1 VSQSSGASAPADLRC
16 VRALAVAGV
25 AVLLGVTGHVTA
37 GGVLPGPGVVVPL
50 VVMLAVVSA
59 VVLGG
64 PASYRTLLGLVAG
77 GQAGIHLVLTMVS
90 GHAGDHPP
98 DAGAG
103 ALPHALQHLRDDFTG
118 PHLVMALGHLA
129 AAAGVAGWLLLGER
143 AVWWLVALLGR
154 HAWARLAAGWW
165 LSRPTSGP
173 RAGGTPVW
181 SAALLRV
188 RRVAAAGPVGRRGP
202 PRPWHVPTTALPA

>member
-1 VSQSSGASAPADLRC
+1 MSQSSGASAPADLRC

-59 VVLGG
+59 VLLGR
-64 PASYRTLLGLVAG
+64 PASYRTLLALVAG
-77 GQAGIHLVLTMVS
+77 GQAAIHLVLTMVS
-90 GHAGDHPP
+90 GHAGDHAE
-98 DAGAG
+98 AGAG
-103 ALPHALQHLRDDFTG
+103 ALPHALQHLRDDLTG
-118 PHLVMALGHLA
+118 PHLVMAVGHLA

-154 HAWARLAAGWW
+154 HAWARLVADWW

-173 RAGGTPVW
+173 GAAGTPGW

-202 PRPWHVPTTALPA
+202 PGPLRAPTTALPA